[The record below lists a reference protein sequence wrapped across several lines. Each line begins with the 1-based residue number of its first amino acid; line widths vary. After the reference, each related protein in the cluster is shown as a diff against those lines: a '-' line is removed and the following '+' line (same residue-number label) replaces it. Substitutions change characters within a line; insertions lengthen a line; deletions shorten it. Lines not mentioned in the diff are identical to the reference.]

1 MPSKSTEGQ
10 VVDIM
15 VCYGTAESRAIN
27 LWGKAEEDKL
37 LAERRASFLTDLLLL
52 IPPAV
57 AGASCLPVIYDLTR
71 TDRFLD
77 AFWVIALMGA
87 LGGTIPV
94 VIYRRRSKPRLL
106 HLASAF
112 AAGAF
117 ASEFCA
123 FAWYFIT
130 VGYND
135 PELLLGVVGDAL
147 ELGGIAAVGSTALC
161 VRASVG
167 LLVRRLWRMKRGH
180 GEPE

>member
-1 MPSKSTEGQ
+1 M
-10 VVDIM
+10 
-15 VCYGTAESRAIN
+15 
-27 LWGKAEEDKL
+27 
-37 LAERRASFLTDLLLL
+37 AERRISFLTDLLPL
-52 IPPAV
+52 IAPAV

-71 TDRFLD
+71 TDKFLA

-94 VIYRRRSKPRLL
+94 VVYRRRSKPRLL

-112 AAGAF
+112 IAGAF

-130 VGYND
+130 VGYSD
-135 PELLLGVVGDAL
+135 PELVLGIFGAAL

-161 VRASVG
+161 IRAAVG

-180 GEPE
+180 GERE